1 MKIITTLFLFVAL
14 SSAIGQEP
22 IEVKIQDRPSSVGV
36 HPAFEV
42 IVPQATR
49 FEAIDVL
56 KSDFLPRGLFKKNA
70 KVKKVKDEWLVDDVL
85 LEDITSN
92 PLDVITQVSSFPG
105 HIYVRFFFR
114 GIDGFLGEPNISP
127 QATDAAL
134 QFVRDYGV
142 KLYRQAVES
151 ELAEEEG
158 QLRKLTKSL
167 DRLSRKNNNFDDRV
181 GDALQ
186 TQQDMDYEAVSRKM
200 ELKEAER
207 SSYVGSEQLDDME
220 DQLKSTEKELKK
232 AKKEEAR
239 MKRKIRKNEKE
250 QRDLVLE
257 IEKQE
262 EKIEQ
267 IKQKLDNIR

>member
-1 MKIITTLFLFVAL
+1 MKIIATLFLFVAFI
-14 SSAIGQEP
+14 SAIGQEP

-36 HPAFEV
+36 HPAFETV
-42 IVPQATR
+42 VPQATR

-56 KSDFLPRGLFKKNA
+56 KTDFLPRGLFKKNA
-70 KVKKVKDEWLVDDVL
+70 KVKKVKDEWLVDNVV

-92 PLDVITQVSSFPG
+92 PLDLITQVSSFPG

-114 GIDGFLGEPNISP
+114 GADGFLGEEGISP
-127 QATDAAL
+127 QTTEAAS
-134 QFVRDYGV
+134 QFVRNYGV

-151 ELAEEEG
+151 ELAEEEK
-158 QLRKLTKSL
+158 QLSKLKNSL
-167 DRLSRKNNNFDDRV
+167 DRLGRKNNTFDDRI

-186 TQQDMDYEAVSRKM
+186 TQQDVDYEADSRKM

-207 SSYVGSEQLDDME
+207 SSYVGSEQLEEME
-220 DQLKSTEKELKK
+220 DQLKSTEKELTK
-232 AKKEEAR
+232 AKREEAR
-239 MKRKIRKNEKE
+239 MKRKIGKNEKE

-262 EKIEQ
+262 EKVQRVKE
-267 IKQKLDNIR
+267 KLDNIR